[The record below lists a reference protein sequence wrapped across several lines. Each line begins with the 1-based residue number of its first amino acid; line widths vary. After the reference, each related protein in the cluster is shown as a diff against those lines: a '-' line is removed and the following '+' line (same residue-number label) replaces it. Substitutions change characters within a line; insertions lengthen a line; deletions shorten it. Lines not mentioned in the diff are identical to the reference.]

1 MKKYILAGVLTLLVS
16 PVVMA
21 HTVAIGTVNAGAPG
35 SVIIWMGSYHTGSS
49 IEGTISL
56 DGGAAISATS
66 QVATAAFGLPTGLV
80 LGTNVFYA
88 SGGQGNFNLSV
99 PCPGCPGPTN
109 WQGFLFTGLTA
120 GNHNYAV
127 AGMNT
132 VVWSD
137 WNSNRPNW
145 TGVLNIPQ
153 GSVGVPEPGTLTLLG
168 LGLLGLGLSR
178 RRRQKSV

>member
-1 MKKYILAGVLTLLVS
+1 MKKILLASVLALFVS
-16 PVVMA
+16 PVALA
-21 HTVAIGTVNAGAPG
+21 HTVAIGTVNAGSPG

-66 QVATAAFGLPTGLV
+66 QVATAAFGLPAGLI

-88 SGGQGNFNLSV
+88 SGGLGNYTLST
-99 PCPGCPGPTN
+99 PCTGCPGPTN
-109 WQGFLFTGLTA
+109 WQGFLFSGLTA
-120 GNHNYAV
+120 GDHSYTV
-127 AGMNT
+127 AGMNS
-132 VVWSD
+132 VVWAD
-137 WNSNRPNW
+137 WNTGQANW
-145 TGVLNIPQ
+145 TGTLNIPG

-168 LGLLGLGLSR
+168 IGLLGLGLSR